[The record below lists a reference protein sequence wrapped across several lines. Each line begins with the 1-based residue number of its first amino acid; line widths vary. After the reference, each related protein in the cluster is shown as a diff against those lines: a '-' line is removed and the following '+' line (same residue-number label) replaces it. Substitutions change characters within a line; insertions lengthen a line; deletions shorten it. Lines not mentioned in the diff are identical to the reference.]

1 MDLFWP
7 LLMLRWL
14 HLWSLLVLFG
24 SALFAIYGVPHPQR
38 HAPCNQALGRIDGWL
53 AAMALAAGVAWV
65 MLAMQDMTEEIGG
78 LFAAASWHAFFS

>member
-24 SALFAIYGVPHPQR
+24 SALFQSMACRARSGTRPATR
-38 HAPCNQALGRIDGWL
+38 HW
-53 AAMALAAGVAWV
+53 
-65 MLAMQDMTEEIGG
+65 
-78 LFAAASWHAFFS
+78 AAATGG